1 MKKRLIPFTALALL
15 SIVATSCGGGDPDYE
30 KGVDINY
37 ALLIG
42 QIDHNDSAA
51 RTAGIRDALG
61 TRGTKMTNPNMET
74 PVQGELEINGK
85 TYRINEVEHAEQKAT
100 GGATWDAAT
109 ATQTTEAW
117 LSKHAS
123 DKWQTADGEVVEEQ
137 GINFFVSNNDGMAEG
152 ATSATNWEDG
162 MPIFGYD
169 SNETTLVKIK
179 QGLIMGTINQNAPAQ
194 AAGILMVARN
204 AADGLTGKDVY
215 TKGFG
220 EANAND
226 YGYVEKEFAYNEET
240 KAFLV
245 NNAKVDASNIDD
257 YVDEDGKAIPVTEQL
272 EPIKSYTGGKN
283 IKVFLNYYSASDTFL
298 NSSMKPLFRAYAP
311 MMNITLDDSTAGDG
325 NDEKQV
331 TDKLRAAANDFDAY
345 CINMVKTTSAA
356 EYLDIIATKTGAT
369 EAAPTNVPV
378 IFWNRQ
384 GTKADGSVDADVMK
398 DKRFT
403 NIYYVGFDANQGGQL
418 QGEMIVDY
426 LEAHIDELVK

>member
-1 MKKRLIPFTALALL
+1 MKKLIPFAALGLL
-15 SIVATSCGGGDPDYE
+15 GVIATSCGGSTVYE

-61 TRGTKMTNPNMET
+61 TRGEKMTNANMET
-74 PVQGELEINGK
+74 PVQGELTINGK
-85 TYRINEVEHAEQKAT
+85 KYRINEVEHAEQKAT

-109 ATQTTEAW
+109 ATATTEAW
-117 LSKHAS
+117 LNKHAN
-123 DKWQTADGEVVEEQ
+123 DKWSTSEGEVTGQ

-152 ATSATNWEDG
+152 ATSATNWVDG

-204 AADGLTGKDVY
+204 AADGKTGKDVY
-215 TKGFG
+215 TSGFG
-220 EANAND
+220 KNNAND
-226 YGYVEKEFAYNEET
+226 YGYVEKEFAYNAET

-245 NNAKVDASNIDD
+245 NNAKVDSSNIDD
-257 YVDEDGKAIPVTEQL
+257 YVDESGKAIPVTDQL
-272 EPIKSYTGGKN
+272 EPIKEYKGGEN
-283 IKVFLNYYSASDTFL
+283 INVFLDYYSASDTFL
-298 NSSMKPLFRAYAP
+298 NSSMKPLFRAYAQK
-311 MMNITLDDSTAGDG
+311 MNITLNDSTAGDG

-331 TDKLRAAANDFDAY
+331 TDKLKATKEGEFDAY
-345 CINMVKTTSAA
+345 CINMVKTTSTA
-356 EYLDIIATKTGAT
+356 EYLDIIAGKTGAT
-369 EAAPTNVPV
+369 EDKPTSVPV

-384 GTKADGSVDADVMK
+384 GTKADGSVDSEVMK

-426 LEAHIDELVK
+426 LEAHIDEIVK